1 MVRALIEG
9 LKSQTRRRA
18 IGKTG
23 KPTLWTRV
31 TVGDRLWVRESHRI
45 DGTNVIYRRD
55 GDRRTGR
62 WRPGL
67 HMPRWA
73 SRMTL
78 VVQAVRQE
86 AVSRISDA
94 DARAEGMAVRGPG
107 PARSLFKD
115 QGWRCTDRRRGR
127 TICRS
132 SSSPSRSFR
141 PTSIPW
147 PVRTRR
153 HGRVP
158 RRGSRGVAPA
168 CRSPYRRQWRG
179 SAHGDRV

>member
-1 MVRALIEG
+1 MFTPLMVRALIEG
-9 LKSQTRRRA
+9 LKSQTRRSA

-115 QGWRCTDRRRGR
+115 QWLEM
-127 TICRS
+127 
-132 SSSPSRSFR
+132 
-141 PTSIPW
+141 
-147 PVRTRR
+147 
-153 HGRVP
+153 HGLEAWADDLPIIVLAF
-158 RRGSRGVAPA
+158 SVVQANIDTVA
-168 CRSPYRRQWRG
+168 R
-179 SAHGDRV
+179 